1 MYCEKTLSADFT
13 RTAPPLSS
21 SFFRILLV
29 DQHHTSTQLLVKAFR
44 RQGHQVERSA
54 SVRYGL
60 ARLARGPYDL
70 VIVDL
75 KLLDGSGFDLLHQA
89 ASRGLLSRLSTVLL
103 TSHDFS
109 ELGGGRRSALD
120 PQSFVDTTVA
130 LVHRERAQALQVHL
144 VLYSSVIADASG
156 MLQDAPEVP
165 ASCSEGATI
174 GFITRALSK
183 ELDDIADRTA
193 SEGVID
199 IGCLELTSAGS
210 LVLNPAAVYIRSQ

>member
-1 MYCEKTLSADFT
+1 MYCEKTPSADFT

-29 DQHHTSTQLLVKAFR
+29 DRHHTSTQVLVKAFR

-54 SVRYGL
+54 TVRYGL
-60 ARLARGPYDL
+60 ARLARGQYDL

-89 ASRGLLSRLSTVLL
+89 ASQGLLSRLSTVLL

-120 PQSFVDTTVA
+120 PESFVDTTAA
-130 LVHRERAQALQVHL
+130 LVHRERAHALQVHL
-144 VLYSSVIADASG
+144 ALYSSVIADASG

-165 ASCSEGATI
+165 ARRSEAI
-174 GFITRALSK
+174 GLITRALSK

-210 LVLNPAAVYIRSQ
+210 LVLNPAAVYVRSQ